1 MEPTTPSHQPDCP
14 QCFALCCTA
23 FGFTRS
29 ADFAIDKPPATPCP
43 NLAADF
49 SCAIHRSLRARGF
62 AGCTAF
68 DCFGAGQAVSQRL
81 FHGISWR
88 EDPQSAKGM
97 FAAFRV
103 LRQLHEMLWQLDRA
117 ESMAYSPETARE
129 VSQVRSLV
137 RETAGGSLETVL
149 AADVEVLHGKVGAAL
164 REVSEEVRAGFFD
177 PDPRVA
183 RLAPDADL
191 AGADLRGWR
200 LCGADLRGACLIA
213 ADLRGTD
220 LKAVDLLGADLRDA
234 RLDDADLAGALFLTQ
249 AQVTAAR
256 GSASTLLPPGLERPG
271 HWQAAAARTAEV
283 P

>member
-1 MEPTTPSHQPDCP
+1 MEPTTPRLTPDCT

-43 NLAADF
+43 NLAGDF
-49 SCAIHRSLRARGF
+49 SCTIHRSLRACGF

-81 FHGISWR
+81 FGGTSWR
-88 EDPQSAKGM
+88 DDPRSAKDM
-97 FAAFRV
+97 FAAFKV

-117 ESMAYSPETARE
+117 ESLAYSPETARE
-129 VSQVRSLV
+129 VGQVHSLIQGI
-137 RETAGGSLETVL
+137 AGGSLETVL
-149 AADVEVLHGKVGAAL
+149 AADVGSLHESVGAVL
-164 REVSEEVRAGFFD
+164 REVSEEVRAGYFD
-177 PDPRVA
+177 PDPRVV
-183 RLAPDADL
+183 RLAPSADL
-191 AGADLRGWR
+191 AGADLRGWQ

-220 LKAVDLLGADLRDA
+220 LTAVDLLGADLRDA

-249 AQVTAAR
+249 AQVAAAR
-256 GSASTLLPPGLERPG
+256 GSAATSLPAGIGRPG
-271 HWQAAAARTAEV
+271 HWRAAARTAEV